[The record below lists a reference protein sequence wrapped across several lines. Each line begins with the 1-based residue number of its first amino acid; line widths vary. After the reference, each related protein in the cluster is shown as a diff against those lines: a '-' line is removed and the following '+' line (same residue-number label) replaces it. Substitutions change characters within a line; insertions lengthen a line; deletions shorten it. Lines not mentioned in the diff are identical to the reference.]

1 MSKKKLELTWYNKDK
16 ALISSNTGRYSYRWV
31 DGDDPRYCE
40 IHTLVLDEYVQGTQ
54 TEKQS
59 KFEYSE
65 RANYAPQTDNLM
77 ILGESG
83 DVLEALTRVPELVK
97 KYAGQVKLVYID
109 PPFNTGKTFPNYEDN
124 LEHSIWLTMMRDRL
138 LNIRKLLRNDG
149 SIWVHLDDSEVHR
162 MRSLMDEIFGQENF
176 ISEIIWEKRTTRENR
191 SVISVS
197 SDFILLYAKHKDNW
211 SKGRNL
217 LTRSNDKGYD
227 NPDNDPRGPW
237 TSVPFTA
244 QFNPEENE
252 RITQRYVLTTQ
263 SGDKLCPPPG
273 SVWRFTEKRYEEL
286 KEDNR
291 IWFGKNGSS
300 GPRLKKYL
308 SEVQSGFVPNSL
320 WKADEVDTTDK
331 SKREIQQLFPG
342 KEAFSTPKPER
353 LLERIIHIATNPGDL
368 VLDCFAGSGTTAAV
382 AQKMGR
388 RWVTCELVEDTFE
401 NFTKARL
408 IKVIMDEDD
417 GGITRTSGK
426 RISAKGVTLPE
437 GMNADE
443 AQKFNYLLNKV
454 VREHEELKKDAT
466 VKTLKNFTKTHKT
479 KEVVNWRG
487 GGGFQIAHLSPTC
500 FDIDE
505 TTGRVILT
513 DDAKG
518 QTLTVS
524 VAAQLRFSLT
534 LDHPYFDG
542 LRGRTRLKVYEGI
555 LSKEMSEYWLNQLE
569 EGENL
574 LIAATGIMEGVREA
588 VRKAGMGSKVIHV
601 PDDLFS
607 WEKEEEV

>member
-1 MSKKKLELTWYNKDK
+1 M
-16 ALISSNTGRYSYRWV
+16 
-31 DGDDPRYCE
+31 
-40 IHTLVLDEYVQGTQ
+40 
-54 TEKQS
+54 
-59 KFEYSE
+59 
-65 RANYAPQTDNLM
+65 
-77 ILGESG
+77 
-83 DVLEALTRVPELVK
+83 
-97 KYAGQVKLVYID
+97 
-109 PPFNTGKTFPNYEDN
+109 
-124 LEHSIWLTMMRDRL
+124 
-138 LNIRKLLRNDG
+138 
-149 SIWVHLDDSEVHR
+149 
-162 MRSLMDEIFGQENF
+162 
-176 ISEIIWEKRTTRENR
+176 
-191 SVISVS
+191 
-197 SDFILLYAKHKDNW
+197 LYAKHKDNW

-308 SEVQSGFVPNSL
+308 SEVQSGLVPNSL

-487 GGGFQIAHLSPTC
+487 
-500 FDIDE
+500 
-505 TTGRVILT
+505 
-513 DDAKG
+513 
-518 QTLTVS
+518 
-524 VAAQLRFSLT
+524 FSLT